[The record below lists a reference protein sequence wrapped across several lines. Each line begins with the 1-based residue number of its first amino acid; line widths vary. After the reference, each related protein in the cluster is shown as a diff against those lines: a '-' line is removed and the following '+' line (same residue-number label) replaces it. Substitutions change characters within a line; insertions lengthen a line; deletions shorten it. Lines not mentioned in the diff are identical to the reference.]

1 MNETTDLIGIIRAKK
16 QNNFVMLDK
25 GFINDSRLSC
35 KEKGILASLLSRPD
49 NWKVIVKN
57 LMNTSTDGKCS
68 IYSGLNKL
76 KEYGYYKKEA
86 VRNEEGTHIAYWES
100 IVYETPNE
108 MQEVE
113 NQIEDKQGNK
123 IVRSEKENNFV
134 MSDKSFLYDARLSH
148 KAKGI
153 LVYILS
159 KPDSWNVTVGDIMN
173 SCTDSQF
180 AIYSGLKELKKYGYY
195 DRKPIRDK
203 KTGRIIAYENIVYEI
218 SKDVPEE
225 IMEQEENEASN
236 IQKEPKQEDTQEQE
250 ADLQNNDFQNKEKE
264 KKQKLNERKLER
276 NKNINTN
283 IDTTKNDINNQNHN
297 HIQENQEKMID
308 DGKKCALY
316 IEQIKE
322 NIEYDFFMQHGETY
336 GERGDKQLYD
346 ELFGVI
352 CDVVC
357 VKRENIRVNKIDCP
371 YELVKSRF
379 LKLTRSHLEYVIE
392 CMRKTIRNV
401 KSNNIVPYMIT
412 SLYNALNTKNHYYN
426 REVCC
431 DMYTDFGII

>member
-1 MNETTDLIGIIRAKK
+1 MNETTDFIGIVRAKK

-49 NWKVIVKN
+49 DWKVIVQN
-57 LMNTSTDGKCS
+57 LVNTSTDGKCA

-76 KEYGYYKKEA
+76 REYGYYKKEA
-86 VRNEEGTHIAYWES
+86 VRNEQGSHIAYWES
-100 IVYETPNE
+100 VVYETPNE
-108 MQEVE
+108 MQKVE
-113 NQIEDKQGNK
+113 NQIEDTQGNK

-134 MSDKSFLYDARLSH
+134 MLDKSFLYDARLSH

-153 LVYILS
+153 LVYVLS
-159 KPDSWNVTVGDIMN
+159 KPDSWNVTVADIMN
-173 SCTDSQF
+173 CCTDSQF
-180 AIYSGLKELKKYGYY
+180 AIYSGLRELKKYGYY

-218 SKDVPEE
+218 SKSVP
-225 IMEQEENEASN
+225 EQEENETSD
-236 IQKEPKQEDTQEQE
+236 IQKEPEQENKQAQELE
-250 ADLQNNDFQNKEKE
+250 ADLQNNDFRNKDNE

-283 IDTTKNDINNQNHN
+283 INTTKNDINNQNHN
-297 HIQENQEKMID
+297 HIQENQEEVID
-308 DGKKCALY
+308 DRKKCALY

-322 NIEYDFFMQHGETY
+322 NIEYDYFMQYGETY

-357 VKRENIRVNKIDCP
+357 VKRENIRVNKMDCP
-371 YELVKSRF
+371 YELIKSRF
-379 LKLTRSHLEYVIE
+379 LKLTRSHLEYVIN

-401 KSNNIVPYMIT
+401 KSNNIMPYMIT
-412 SLYNALNTKNHYYN
+412 SLYNALNTLNHYYD
-426 REVCC
+426 REVRR
-431 DMYTDFGII
+431 DMYADFGII